1 MPITV
6 REFEETPNP
15 NALKCLLDA
24 AVLKEGDPPRSYRSA
39 EAAKGDALAEQLFA
53 IPGVTNVYISA
64 DWLTVNKRADV
75 DWKSVKA
82 GVSRV
87 LKGVT

>member
-15 NALKCLLDA
+15 NALKCLLDQP
-24 AVLKEGDPPRSYRSA
+24 VLKEGEPPRSYRSG

-53 IPGVTNVYISA
+53 IPGVTNIYIST

-75 DWKSVKA
+75 DWKSVKSS
-82 GVSRV
+82 VNRV
-87 LKGVT
+87 LKNVP

>member
-15 NALKCLLDA
+15 NALKCLLDTA
-24 AVLKEGDPPRSYRSA
+24 LLKEGEPPRSYRNTT
-39 EAAKGDALAEQLFA
+39 AATGDPLAEQLFA
-53 IPGVTNVYISA
+53 IPGVTNVLICT

-75 DWKSVKA
+75 DWKSVKQ

-87 LKGVT
+87 LKGMS